1 MIVLGRPIDAGLV
14 LLAFLL
20 SGAAGCA
27 RRSARVSTPAAPAHI
42 GDIETGVASWYGAPY
57 HGRRAASGEIYD
69 MEQLTAAHRSLP
81 FETWVEVTN
90 LSNGRSVE
98 VRINDRGPFVR
109 GRVIDLSQAAAR
121 DIGMLGPGT
130 ARVRLRVI
138 APPAGTQVPKPSAP
152 VAWYAVQAGAFADRN
167 RAESLC
173 AAMVEAFAE
182 ARVMQGDGTPP
193 LWHVLVGREMTI
205 EQAHEL
211 AVRVRQEAGQAAV
224 VPERPTPPMGY

>member
-1 MIVLGRPIDAGLV
+1 M
-14 LLAFLL
+14 
-20 SGAAGCA
+20 GA
-27 RRSARVSTPAAPAHI
+27 
-42 GDIETGVASWYGAPY
+42 IETGVASWYGVPY

-90 LSNGRSVE
+90 LSNGRSVG

-130 ARVRLRVI
+130 ARVQLRVI
-138 APPAGTQVPKPSAP
+138 ARPAGMQLPKASTP

-167 RAESLC
+167 RAESLW

-182 ARVMQGDGTPP
+182 ARVVQGGDTPP
-193 LWHVLVGREMTI
+193 LWHVLVGRQMTI
-205 EQAHEL
+205 EQANEL
-211 AVRVRQEAGQAAV
+211 AVRVRQEGGQAAV
-224 VPERPTPPMGY
+224 VPERPYPQIGD